1 MRELAKSLM
10 SYGWA
15 VSIYGA
21 QQMANLL
28 TMRGETSSNAREIE
42 ELTANVVGKL
52 GSNARTAYS
61 MANDLQRAALDML
74 PGGSPA
80 ASQPAAGCAE
90 EGTPASAYSDPA
102 GKN

>member
-15 VSIYGA
+15 VSVYGA

-28 TMRGETSSNAREIE
+28 TMKGEAANARELE
-42 ELTANVVGKL
+42 ELTASVVGKL

-61 MANDLQRAALDML
+61 MCNDLQRKAIDMI
-74 PGGSPA
+74 PGGGTA
-80 ASQPAAGCAE
+80 ASDSTAAE
-90 EGTPASAYSDPA
+90 EGTPASAYSNPN
-102 GKN
+102 GKK